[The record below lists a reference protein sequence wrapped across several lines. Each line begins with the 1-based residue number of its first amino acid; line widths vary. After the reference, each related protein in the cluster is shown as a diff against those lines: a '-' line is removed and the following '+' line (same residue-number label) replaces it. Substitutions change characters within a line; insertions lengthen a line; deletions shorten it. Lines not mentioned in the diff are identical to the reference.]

1 MVFDMTELVTL
12 TKKSINE
19 SLNQNMGNG
28 IKTQGK
34 LRLLELVDWSLQS
47 DALWVRAKTVGDI
60 GVTVE

>member
-1 MVFDMTELVTL
+1 
-12 TKKSINE
+12 
-19 SLNQNMGNG
+19 MGNG